1 MKYKHWW
8 LALVLRMMWIRWCSW
23 KGPHHFLPANL
34 VYFSPSAHGFW
45 MKMFNYVD
53 ICEANS
59 PFQALGCF
67 HLILTHPMQALSPDT
82 SVLSKLSF
90 LLYILSLIL
99 PTNGTQHLVSQYI
112 VSGWSLWPIRLAHI
126 VSHQVWVG
134 ADMWTILR
142 LILEAICKEDIFFL
156 EVKVDRSFIHELLE
170 AIVETWCEHSIGPNT
185 QGRRGK
191 GCKKHCLGSW
201 PWL

>member
-1 MKYKHWW
+1 
-8 LALVLRMMWIRWCSW
+8 
-23 KGPHHFLPANL
+23 
-34 VYFSPSAHGFW
+34 

-59 PFQALGCF
+59 PFQDLGCF
-67 HLILTHPMQALSPDT
+67 HLILTHPMQVLSPGT

-90 LLYILSLIL
+90 LLYILFLIL

-134 ADMWTILR
+134 ADRWTILR
-142 LILEAICKEDIFFL
+142 LILEAICKEGIFFPEVQVDSFLKLLWRHGASIALGQIHREEEARDAKITIWAPSLDGRTRRLLFNLPHRALSYCSKQGFSL
-156 EVKVDRSFIHELLE
+156 EILMVR
-170 AIVETWCEHSIGPNT
+170 
-185 QGRRGK
+185 
-191 GCKKHCLGSW
+191 
-201 PWL
+201 

>member
-1 MKYKHWW
+1 
-8 LALVLRMMWIRWCSW
+8 
-23 KGPHHFLPANL
+23 
-34 VYFSPSAHGFW
+34 

-67 HLILTHPMQALSPDT
+67 HLILTHPMQTLSPGA

-90 LLYILSLIL
+90 LLYNLLLIL

-142 LILEAICKEDIFFL
+142 LILEAICKEDFFFL
-156 EVKVDRSFIHELLE
+156 RWKLIDHLSTSFLKLLWRHGASIALGQIHREEEARDAKNTVWAPGLDCRICGLLFNL
-170 AIVETWCEHSIGPNT
+170 AHHALSSSSK
-185 QGRRGK
+185 QGFSLEILMVR
-191 GCKKHCLGSW
+191 
-201 PWL
+201 